1 MSSVG
6 KNNFYGISIAN
17 LFFIEVLNMKNFLLA
32 ALLLITMFFQGGR
45 AYGDTAREGLVI
57 LGDSIASG
65 YGLSEYTP
73 GNNYSA
79 PLSFGNLL
87 GAEYGSYR
95 NYAVDGRTS
104 EQLLYALENPSDDMS
119 AAIAGADRVI
129 ISIGGNDFLKPMISA
144 VKSAALGD
152 YELLAAI
159 LSGEFE
165 AEMLGDY
172 TNTVLGAALDAAKKV
187 DVGVTAD
194 NIEKCAAAI
203 RALNPNAEIIVLT
216 VYDPFSGNVLLSA
229 ASDIAYEK
237 LHELNG
243 RISDIKGIIPV
254 DVYSAFDGS
263 AGELTNINRLDIHPN
278 ADGHYKIYELLEE
291 TIR

>member
-1 MSSVG
+1 
-6 KNNFYGISIAN
+6 
-17 LFFIEVLNMKNFLLA
+17 MKNFFLA
-32 ALLLITMFFQGGR
+32 ALLLITMFFQSGR
-45 AYGDTAREGLVI
+45 AYGDTARESLVV

-65 YGLSEYTP
+65 YGLAEYTA

-87 GAEYGSYR
+87 GAEYESYR

-104 EQLLYALENPSDDMS
+104 EQLMYALENPTDDM
-119 AAIAGADRVI
+119 AAALAAADRVI
-129 ISIGGNDFLKPMISA
+129 ISIGGNDFLKPMLSA
-144 VKSAALGD
+144 VKSAAISD
-152 YELLAAI
+152 YELLGAI
-159 LSGEFE
+159 LSGEFK

-172 TNTVLGAALDAAKKV
+172 TNTVLNAALEAAKKV
-187 DVGVTAD
+187 DVNVIAD
-194 NIEKCAAAI
+194 NIEKCAAVI
-203 RALNPNAEIIVLT
+203 RRLNPNAEIVVLT

-229 ASDIAYEK
+229 ASDIAYER

-243 RISDIKGIIPV
+243 RISNIEGITAV

-263 AGELTNINRLDIHPN
+263 AGELTNINKLDIHPN
-278 ADGHYKIYELLEE
+278 SEGHYKIYELLEE

>member
-1 MSSVG
+1 
-6 KNNFYGISIAN
+6 
-17 LFFIEVLNMKNFLLA
+17 MKNFLLA
-32 ALLLITMFFQGGR
+32 ALLLLTMFFQSSR
-45 AYGDTAREGLVI
+45 AYGDSAKENLVV

-65 YGLSEYTP
+65 YGLAEYTA

-87 GAEYGSYR
+87 GAEYENYR

-104 EQLLYALENPSDDMS
+104 EQLLYALEEPADDM
-119 AAIAGADRVI
+119 AAALGKADRVV

-152 YELLAAI
+152 YELLNAI
-159 LSGEFE
+159 INGELK
-165 AEMLGDY
+165 AEMIGGY
-172 TNTVLGAALDAAKKV
+172 TNTVLNAALDAAKNV
-187 DVGVTAD
+187 DVGVIAD
-194 NIEKCAAAI
+194 NIAKSAA
-203 RALNPNAEIIVLT
+203 RVRELNPKAEIVVLT

-229 ASDIAYEK
+229 ASDIAYER

-243 RISDIKGIIPV
+243 RISEIEGITIA

-278 ADGHYKIYELLEE
+278 SEGHYKIYELLEE